1 MVMKLREI
9 KEVNAFLI
17 VMNGNQTRF
26 DIHLQAMI
34 QLFKN
39 IFSEAFFQN
48 TAFVFTNWGMN
59 KQDVLNRKKNG
70 ISEASKAIDFNKK
83 LRELLFD
90 FDVDRKCFYIDNSIS
105 ILTDEEILDLGAEQ
119 QAINLNE
126 TIREI

>member
-39 IFSEAFFQN
+39 IFSEAFF
-48 TAFVFTNWGMN
+48 
-59 KQDVLNRKKNG
+59 
-70 ISEASKAIDFNKK
+70 
-83 LRELLFD
+83 
-90 FDVDRKCFYIDNSIS
+90 
-105 ILTDEEILDLGAEQ
+105 
-119 QAINLNE
+119 
-126 TIREI
+126 